1 MNAWEKVPP
10 SGRWLEAPQQA
21 AVSLHHVAPTQL
33 MTVGTEGT
41 YQYRGIDDGKVVAK
55 LKSPTNASCTD
66 SQKQD
71 PARNLRR
78 DGGNTE
84 GLITVSTSLPGPE
97 PTNLIIAICLNQA
110 MRGNRGTEEKSYLGH
125 MRGT

>member
-10 SGRWLEAPQQA
+10 SGRWPEAPQQA
-21 AVSLHHVAPTQL
+21 APTQL

-84 GLITVSTSLPGPE
+84 GLITVSTSLPGSE